1 MSNANFDLVA
11 PTPAALND
19 TNTLTALGGT
29 GSAVMAHDFVY
40 SNQAGGVASV
50 TLNGLTAGNTYT
62 VSCFSVGWEAAGGR
76 LLTFASG
83 TDSRSVD
90 QDQFGND
97 FGIRVD
103 YTFTAAATTRL
114 ITITPQNA
122 SFRFHLYGLALR
134 PETAPTTVTNAS
146 DSGPGSLRWALANA
160 LANPGPDTITF
171 DPSLSGA
178 TITLSG
184 TQTGGQLSVTDTG
197 GVTIDATSLPAG
209 LTISGAANGTDPS
222 GHRIFNLSGT
232 GASLTLKGLTLSG
245 GTAYSNTQ
253 NLTGG
258 AIYAPTGTTLTLDR
272 CTLSGNTASSTSNGG
287 GAIRCVGTLVMTRC
301 TLSGNISTAA
311 GGGAIFLNNGASG
324 TLTHCTIAG
333 NTAATTGGG
342 ISEGTGSLILNYC
355 IVADNTAPS
364 NTNINGTFTGSSNL
378 TSGDPLLAALASNG
392 GPTQTVALLAGSPA
406 RDAATGSPSTS
417 DQRGY
422 AIINS
427 TPDIGAYEAQL
438 GPIANATAQE
448 GVATAPISFNVGTV
462 GTLSATSSVPGLV
475 SSFSFGG
482 SGAVRTLII
491 TPVPGQTG
499 SATITVADS
508 LSAETQIFTL
518 TVNLFTPLVVAN
530 NSDSGSGSL
539 RQAVLDAADHAGPD
553 TITFAPGFTGPIVL
567 ASAIS
572 IASDVTIDAS
582 NVTNGVKISGNN
594 LTGLFTVN
602 SGKSLTLT
610 GLTLTGGNAASG
622 GAISNSGTLTLTQCT
637 LSANTSSRFGGAI
650 ANDGS
655 AALTHCTLAL
665 NHSTGTSG
673 GSDGGG
679 AIDNYGNAALTLTGC
694 ILAGN
699 TSATADGPDLWM
711 ENGPLTAS
719 GCLIGDDT
727 SSTLTN
733 GVNNNLVGT
742 SAAPVLALLAPLGN
756 YGGPTQTMP
765 PLAGSPAIDPPGGDT
780 SSPLTTDQRGAGFP
794 RVLDGDGNG
803 TAIVD
808 IGAVE
813 LRRTV
818 VTTATDELNTPSS
831 GGNGISLRE
840 ALRDGADLI
849 VFDATVFTGAT
860 NTITLTTAL
869 GGKITLAKGVIIDAS
884 NVPAG
889 VTISGNNTNR
899 IFTVNSGT
907 TVALRGLTLTDGKA
921 DGLGNGGAI
930 SNAGTLTLTQ
940 CTLSGNHAANGFGGA
955 IFKDNGTLA
964 LTNSIV
970 AGNVA
975 GNTASGGGGPDI
987 HNADTITPTGVNF
1000 IGDLAESALTASV
1013 TILTTAANGLIN
1025 LALLNNY
1032 GGPTQTMPPL
1042 AGSPAL
1048 NAAVGSTVTS
1058 DQRGFPLLGP
1068 ADIGAAESQL
1078 GPIAAITI
1086 NEDTGTGALAFAAGT
1101 VGTLSA
1107 SSSNQTLLPNANIT
1121 LGGSGA
1127 ARTVAAAPAADQN
1140 GSATITVSDSLS
1152 GATQAFVLTVTP
1164 VNDAPSF
1171 TKGANVNVA
1180 TISAGAQTIVGWATG
1195 ISAGPNESGQVLT
1208 FTVTNSN
1215 NALFSTQPAV
1225 NTTTGTLTFTP
1236 ATNAV
1241 GVATVSV
1248 SLGDNGGTA
1257 NGGVNASAVQTF
1269 TISVFTQT
1277 VTTAADSGAGSLRQA
1292 ILNLAGTTGADT
1304 IVFALGF
1311 TGPIVLTAVNGEIV
1325 LGSSVTID
1333 ASSVPG
1339 GVTID
1344 GGPGTNRIF
1353 TVNSGQTVSLIGL
1366 TLTGGNGAGSQI
1378 NGAGGAIFNLG
1389 TLSMTRCTLSG
1400 NTSTASGGA
1409 IRNAG
1414 QLTLTRC
1421 TLSGNSAGNNGGA
1434 IYSGSTVTLVHCTV
1448 SGNTAAATFNGGG
1461 ISNVGGTL
1469 TLTHSIVAQNT
1480 VSAQA
1485 NGPDIYMS
1493 AGTLSR
1499 TGVNFIGDL
1508 TGTGLTAGAT
1518 LLTGNAQLAPL
1529 GDYGG
1534 PTKTRALLP
1543 GSTARDA
1550 ATGSTSTS
1558 DQRGFSITD
1567 GYPDLGAYEARAA
1580 GSVSVF
1586 TSYNEY
1592 IWESLPTAGN
1602 GTTADPLHAATY
1614 DYDGDGVTNFNEWL
1628 ALTSPADA
1636 TSYLR
1641 VTQTTITGNTLNVTF
1656 PTVVGRNYSLEATTS
1671 LAAPITWSPVANS
1684 AFTATT
1690 TTKTAAI
1697 SPITGLTTYFVRVRV
1712 GP

>member
-1 MSNANFDLVA
+1 MLPQTGSPAINAAVGNTAIIDQRGFLRSTPDIGAVEAGAIAAFVVTTNINANS
-11 PTPAALND
+11 T
-19 TNTLTALGGT
+19 
-29 GSAVMAHDFVY
+29 
-40 SNQAGGVASV
+40 
-50 TLNGLTAGNTYT
+50 
-62 VSCFSVGWEAAGGR
+62 
-76 LLTFASG
+76 
-83 TDSRSVD
+83 
-90 QDQFGND
+90 
-97 FGIRVD
+97 
-103 YTFTAAATTRL
+103 
-114 ITITPQNA
+114 
-122 SFRFHLYGLALR
+122 
-134 PETAPTTVTNAS
+134 
-146 DSGPGSLRWALANA
+146 GSLRWALANA

-171 DPSLSGA
+171 DPALSGA

-184 TQTGGQLSVTDTG
+184 TQAGGQLTVTDTG
-197 GVTIDATSLPAG
+197 GLTLDATSLPAG
-209 LTISGAANGTDPS
+209 VTISGAASAPGTLDEH
-222 GHRIFNLSGT
+222 GHRIFNLNGT

-272 CTLSGNTASSTSNGG
+272 CTLSDNTASNASIGG
-287 GAIRCVGTLVMTRC
+287 GAIRCVGTLVMMRC
-301 TLSGNISTAA
+301 TLSGNSSTVA
-311 GGGAIFLNNGASG
+311 GGGAIFLNNSASA

-342 ISEGTGSLILNYC
+342 ISNGTGSLVLNYC
-355 IVADNTAPS
+355 IAAGNTAPA
-364 NTNINGTFTGSSNL
+364 NTNINGTFTGSSSL
-378 TSGDPLLAALASNG
+378 TSGDPLLGTLASNG
-392 GPTQTVALLAGSPA
+392 GPTQTMALLAGSPA

-448 GVATAPISFNVGTV
+448 GVATAPISFNVGTA

-475 SSFSFGG
+475 SIFTFGG
-482 SGAVRTLII
+482 SGAARTLTI

-518 TVNLFTPLVVAN
+518 TVNPFTPLVVAN
-530 NSDSGSGSL
+530 NSDTGSGSL
-539 RQAVLDAADHAGPD
+539 RQAVLDAAAHAGAD
-553 TITFAPGFTGPIVL
+553 TITFAPGFTGPILL
-567 ASAIS
+567 ASEID

-582 NVTNGVKISGNN
+582 NVTNGLTISGNN
-594 LTGLFTVN
+594 LTRLFFVN
-602 SGKSLTLT
+602 GGKSLTLT
-610 GLTLTGGNAASG
+610 GLTLTGGNAAGSG
-622 GAISNSGTLTLTQCT
+622 GAIDNNGTLTLTQCT
-637 LSANTSSRFGGAI
+637 LSANTASSYGGAI
-650 ANDGS
+650 ANDGATAS

-665 NHSTGTSG
+665 NQSTGTSAG
-673 GSDGGG
+673 GDGGG
-679 AIDNYGNAALTLTGC
+679 AIDNYNLAALTLTGC

-699 TSATADGPDLWM
+699 TSATGSGPDLWM
-711 ENGPLTAS
+711 ENDALTAS

-733 GVNNNLVGT
+733 GVNHNLVGT

-756 YGGPTQTMP
+756 YGGPTKTMP
-765 PLAGSPAIDPPGGDT
+765 PLAGSPAIDAGGAT
-780 SSPLTTDQRGAGFP
+780 ALTTDQRGAGFP

-884 NVPAG
+884 NVTNG
-889 VTISGNNTNR
+889 VTIAGDGTHR
-899 IFTVNSGT
+899 LFAVNSGT
-907 TVALRGLTLTDGKA
+907 TVALRGLTLTG
-921 DGLGNGGAI
+921 GNANGDFGGAI
-930 SNAGTLTLTQ
+930 YNGGGTLALTQ
-940 CTLSGNHAANGFGGA
+940 CTLSVNHADSGFSGA
-955 IFKDNGTLA
+955 IFNDTGTLA

-970 AGNVA
+970 AGNTSNGVE
-975 GNTASGGGGPDI
+975 NNISGAVTTS
-987 HNADTITPTGVNF
+987 NGVNLTS
-1000 IGDLAESALTASV
+1000 GDPL
-1013 TILTTAANGLIN
+1013 
-1025 LALLNNY
+1025 LALLGNY

-1078 GPIAAITI
+1078 GPIANTTT
-1086 NEDTGTGALAFAAGT
+1086 NEDTATTAIPFTAGT

-1107 SSSNQTLLPNANIT
+1107 TSSVPGLVSGFSF
-1121 LGGSGA
+1121 GGSGVN
-1127 ARTVAAAPAADQN
+1127 RTLTITPAADQN
-1140 GSATITVSDSLS
+1140 SSATITVSDSLS
-1152 GATQAFVLTVTP
+1152 GATQAFLLTVTP

-1171 TKGANVNVA
+1171 TKGANVNVG
-1180 TISAGAQTIVGWATG
+1180 TGSQTIVAWATA
-1195 ISAGPNESGQVLT
+1195 ISAGPSNEIGQTLT
-1208 FTVTNSN
+1208 FTVVTNSN
-1215 NALFSTQPAV
+1215 PALFTAQPAV
-1225 NTTTGTLTFTP
+1225 NASTGTLTFTP
-1236 ATNAV
+1236 ATNV
-1241 GVATVSV
+1241 SGVATVSV
-1248 SLGDNGGTA
+1248 SLHDNGGTA
-1257 NGGVNASAVQTF
+1257 NGGVDTSAVQTF
-1269 TISVFTQT
+1269 TISVLTQT
-1277 VTTAADSGAGSLRQA
+1277 VTNANDSGTGSLRQA
-1292 ILNLAGTTGADT
+1292 VLDAVGTTGADT
-1304 IVFALGF
+1304 IVFAPGF
-1311 TGPIVLTAVNGEIV
+1311 TGPIVLTAANGEIV

-1353 TVNSGQTVSLIGL
+1353 TVSGSQTVSLIGL
-1366 TLTGGNGAGSQI
+1366 TLTGGKGFGSQI
-1378 NGAGGAIFNLG
+1378 SGAGGAIY
-1389 TLSMTRCTLSG
+1389 
-1400 NTSTASGGA
+1400 NTGIA
-1409 IRNAG
+1409 
-1414 QLTLTRC
+1414 
-1421 TLSGNSAGNNGGA
+1421 
-1434 IYSGSTVTLVHCTV
+1434 TLVHCTV
-1448 SGNTAAATFNGGG
+1448 SGNTAAAGFVGGG
-1461 ISNVGGTL
+1461 IHNFVGTL
-1469 TLTHSIVAQNT
+1469 NLSYSIVAQN
-1480 VSAQA
+1480 SASTQA
-1485 NGPDIYMS
+1485 NGPDIYIT
-1493 AGTLSR
+1493 AGTTFNA
-1499 TGVNFIGDL
+1499 TGVNFIGDR
-1508 TGTGLTAGAT
+1508 TGNSPASGTI
-1518 LLTGNAQLAPL
+1518 LTGNAQLAPL

-1543 GSTARDA
+1543 GSPARDA
-1550 ATGSTSTS
+1550 ATGGTSTS
-1558 DQRGFSITD
+1558 DQRGFSIVGTQ
-1567 GYPDLGAYEARAA
+1567 DLGAYEARAPGNLSA
-1580 GSVSVF
+1580 F

-1602 GTTADPLHAATY
+1602 GTTTDPLHAATY

-1628 ALTSPADA
+1628 ALTSPADS

-1690 TTKTAAI
+1690 ITATVPI
-1697 SPITGLTTYFVRVRV
+1697 SPITGLTTYFVRIRV